1 MANARLDLRLDVKIK
16 SKIEKAS
23 ALSGSKNLTEYIV
36 KVLDENST
44 QVISRHEKMT
54 LENDIFD
61 RFIEACNNA
70 KKPNKALRDAAR
82 FTKEQ
87 GF

>member
-1 MANARLDLRLDVKIK
+1 MATTRLDLRLDDSIK

-23 ALSGSKNLTEYIV
+23 ALLGSKNLTDYIV
-36 KVLDENST
+36 KTLDEKST
-44 QVISRHEKMT
+44 EIIKNHSSIKV
-54 LENDIFD
+54 ENDIFD
-61 RFIEACNNA
+61 LFVNACDNA
-70 KKPNKALRDAAR
+70 KKPNKALKDAFK